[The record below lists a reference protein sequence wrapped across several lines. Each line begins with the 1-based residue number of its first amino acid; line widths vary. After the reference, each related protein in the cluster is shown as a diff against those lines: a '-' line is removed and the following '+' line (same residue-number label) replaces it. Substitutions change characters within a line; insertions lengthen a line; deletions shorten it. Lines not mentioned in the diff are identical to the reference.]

1 MLQMYNQTMKIR
13 TRQIAHAG
21 IFGSRDEPEFVSARD
36 LEEIAETFADV
47 HAAPVRLGS
56 HWGEG
61 RPRLGNVIAVRYDP
75 GTQSLEAD
83 IEEHDVLAAAVDEGL
98 YPDVSIGAKQRASD
112 GKMYLHHL
120 AYLGD
125 TPPAIK
131 DLYTQIEENL
141 DHAADAA
148 ILAADDDDSRD
159 FRTLPSA
166 RSVSLS
172 DDDKNHKTPSNP
184 TEKKQQK
191 EGQSMTEE
199 EIAVMKAENER
210 LKAEA
215 AAKEKLLSDRLAAE
229 RESDKQALKEAAA
242 GRVTIP
248 QMESLMELADSFEQ
262 GKTIELSDAEG
273 RKTRRSPARVLAD
286 IFAGLPK
293 KVEPGV
299 LNLSDPECGTSQRE
313 NLASKMMGHV

>member
-1 MLQMYNQTMKIR
+1 MKIR

-36 LEEIAETFADV
+36 LQEIAETFADV
-47 HAAPVRLGS
+47 HSAPVRLGS

-98 YPDVSIGAKQRASD
+98 YPDVSIGAKQRAAD

-131 DLYTQIEENL
+131 DLYTQIEDSL
-141 DHAADAA
+141 DRAEKPAV
-148 ILAADDDDSRD
+148 LAADDDDSRD
-159 FRTLPSA
+159 FRVLPSA

-172 DDDKNHKTPSNP
+172 DADRKQPNPAEPPEKN
-184 TEKKQQK
+184 QQK

-199 EIAVMKAENER
+199 EIAAMKAENER

-215 AAKEKLLSDRLAAE
+215 AEKEKLLSDRLAAE
-229 RESDKQALKEAAA
+229 RESDKQALREAAS
-242 GRVTIP
+242 GRVTVP

-273 RKTRRSPARVLAD
+273 KKTRRSPARVLAD
-286 IFAGLPK
+286 IFSGLPK

-299 LNLSDPECGTSQRE
+299 LNLSDPEQEAGQRE
-313 NLASKMMGHV
+313 SLAAKMMGHI